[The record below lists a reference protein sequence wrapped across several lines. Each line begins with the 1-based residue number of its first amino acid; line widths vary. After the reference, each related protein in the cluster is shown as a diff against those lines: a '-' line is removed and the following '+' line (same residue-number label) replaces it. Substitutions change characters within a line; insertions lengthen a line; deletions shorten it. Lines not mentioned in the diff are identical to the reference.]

1 MNYSLA
7 DSLRF
12 VRHLTTS
19 DLDTDNVDLLHVI
32 GEHLENLRNS
42 GDESAKE
49 LLKELVSVPLENRDE
64 KRINDVL
71 KAISFNEQLLKEYY
85 E

>member
-1 MNYSLA
+1 MKKSEYLYGRPIQAFPDAKSHYQ
-7 DSLRF
+7 SKI
-12 VRHLTTS
+12 H
-19 DLDTDNVDLLHVI
+19 
-32 GEHLENLRNS
+32 
-42 GDESAKE
+42 SAKE

>member
-1 MNYSLA
+1 M
-7 DSLRF
+7 
-12 VRHLTTS
+12 
-19 DLDTDNVDLLHVI
+19 VDLFKLFHYQSKI
-32 GEHLENLRNS
+32 H
-42 GDESAKE
+42 SAKE